1 MMVLPSSNSFMIL
14 HNHIYVN
21 IEIIQLSW
29 YDSVSL
35 VETDRYK
42 MTPITKFVRSETWNN
57 VNRIAKS
64 KKLTV
69 LYRDFFDDHM
79 IVVAKKE
86 LKQSWSDVNI
96 ESLGDDTEQVLLIN
110 LKQ

>member
-1 MMVLPSSNSFMIL
+1 MS
-14 HNHIYVN
+14 
-21 IEIIQLSW
+21 
-29 YDSVSL
+29 
-35 VETDRYK
+35 
-42 MTPITKFVRSETWNN
+42 PITQYVRSETWKN

-79 IVVAKKE
+79 IVNAKKE
-86 LKQSWSDVNI
+86 LKQSWSNVDI
-96 ESLGDDTEQVLLIN
+96 ESLGDNAEQVLLIN